1 MRLLILFRV
10 AVIAIGSDEGDPLG
24 HMQPIGSH
32 RPPEENLTSLS
43 YVPDPEEFYENFV
56 FTHTPVLF
64 KGAIAGTPAITKWN
78 NDNYL
83 RY

>member
-1 MRLLILFRV
+1 MRLLILFQV
-10 AVIAIGSDEGDPLG
+10 AVIAIGSDPPG

-32 RPPEENLTSLS
+32 RPPEENLTILS
-43 YVPDPEEFYENFV
+43 YVPDPVKFNEDFV
-56 FTHTPVLF
+56 LTNTPVLL
-64 KGAIAGTPAITKWN
+64 KGAIAGTPAVTKWN